1 MGNILKILIIN
12 KNKLTFVN
20 SIRLPLGKIK
30 KSTKKNNVIFKIQ
43 LSKSLFNYIYLYVC
57 ILFHLR

>member
-12 KNKLTFVN
+12 KNKLTFIN

-30 KSTKKNNVIFKIQ
+30 KSTKKNNVNFKIQ
-43 LSKSLFNYIYLYVC
+43 LSKSLLNYIYLYVC